1 MGDLFESLKEQVSPP
16 DTGIESLQKLGIIPT
31 TSSSTTTSPYST
43 NARPMNID
51 SGTEHTAIL
60 QRLSDI
66 EGAMKAGFAQI
77 MAKMANKPV
86 SGGSRSSKRARK
98 TRRQMKK
105 RFV

>member
-1 MGDLFESLKEQVSPP
+1 MSDLLKSLEGEAIPP
-16 DTGIESLQKLGIIPT
+16 DTDIEGLQKLGIIPT
-31 TSSSTTTSPYST
+31 MSSSTTTSPYST
-43 NARPMNID
+43 NAKPMNID

-77 MAKMANKPV
+77 MAKVSNKPI
-86 SGGSRSSKRARK
+86 SGGSRSSKRTRK

>member
-1 MGDLFESLKEQVSPP
+1 MSDLVKSLEEQATPP
-16 DTGIESLQKLGIIPT
+16 DADIESLQKLGIIPT

-43 NARPMNID
+43 GAKPMNID

-77 MAKMANKPV
+77 MAKMSNKPV
-86 SGGSRSSKRARK
+86 SGGSRRSKRARK
-98 TRRQMKK
+98 TRRQPKK
-105 RFV
+105 RVV